1 MMNDNKPSMIRTVFG
16 MMISPG
22 ATLKTALNDLPW
34 FFSLLVST
42 LAFLL
47 FFAQTGLDLYK
58 TGQQGLG
65 FVLLCAG
72 AGAVYGITVIP
83 LLGMI
88 IWLVLKAAKCEKGA
102 KWAVTSFC
110 MGYSGTLIY
119 GIIGL
124 IFSLALG
131 WRTSVA
137 FGVTGVLWATG
148 PIIAAIREMAAG
160 KSALGIL
167 LSTFAG
173 AVVLFSWSLFGNL

>member
-1 MMNDNKPSMIRTVFG
+1 MNDKKPSMIRTVFG

-22 ATLKTALNDLPW
+22 PTLKTAVSGLPL
-34 FFSLLVST
+34 FFSLLVSA

-65 FVLLCAG
+65 FVLMSAG
-72 AGAVYGITVIP
+72 AGAIYGITVIP
-83 LLGMI
+83 LLGI
-88 IWLVLKAAKCEKGA
+88 VIWLILKLAKSDKGLG
-102 KWAVTSFC
+102 WAIRSFC
-110 MGYSGTLIY
+110 LGYSGTLIY
-119 GIIGL
+119 GIIGM

-148 PIIAAIREMAAG
+148 PIIAAIREMTDG
-160 KSALGIL
+160 KTALGIL
-167 LSTFAG
+167 LATFAG
-173 AVVLFSWSLFGNL
+173 ATVLFSWAIFGNL

>member
-1 MMNDNKPSMIRTVFG
+1 MNENKPSVIRTVFG

-22 ATLKTALNDLPW
+22 ATLKTAASGLPW
-34 FFSLLVST
+34 FFSLLVSA

-58 TGQQGLG
+58 TGQQSFG
-65 FVLLCAG
+65 FVLLSAG

-83 LLGMI
+83 LLGVI
-88 IWLVLKAAKCEKGA
+88 IWLVLKTVKCKKGPG
-102 KWAVTSFC
+102 WAVTTFC
-110 MGYSGTLIY
+110 LGYSGTLVY

-148 PIIAAIREMAAG
+148 PIIAAIREMSAG

-173 AVVLFSWSLFGNL
+173 AAVLFSWSFFSNL

>member
-1 MMNDNKPSMIRTVFG
+1 MSDNKPSAMRTIFG

-22 ATLKTALNDLPW
+22 ATLKSAVSGLPW
-34 FFSLLVST
+34 FLSLLVSG

-58 TGQQGLG
+58 TGQQGFQ
-65 FVLLCAG
+65 FVLLSAG

-83 LLGMI
+83 LLGML
-88 IWLVLKAAKCEKGA
+88 IWLVLKAAKCEKGL
-102 KWAVTSFC
+102 KWAVSSFC
-110 MGYSGTLIY
+110 MGYSGTLVY
-119 GIIGL
+119 GIIGM

-148 PIIAAIREMAAG
+148 PIIAAIREMSAG
-160 KSALGIL
+160 KNTLGIL
-167 LSTFAG
+167 LSTLAG
-173 AVVLFSWSLFGNL
+173 AAILFSWSLFGNL

>member
-1 MMNDNKPSMIRTVFG
+1 MNENKPSMFRTVFG

-22 ATLKTALNDLPW
+22 PTLKTAVSGLPLV
-34 FFSLLVST
+34 FSLLVSA

-65 FVLLCAG
+65 FVLMAAG
-72 AGAVYGITVIP
+72 AGAVYGITMIQ
-83 LLGMI
+83 LIWLI
-88 IWLVLKAAKCEKGA
+88 IWLVLKLAKCEKGLG
-102 KWAVTSFC
+102 WAIRSFC
-110 MGYSGTLIY
+110 LGYSGTLIY
-119 GIIGL
+119 GIIGM

-131 WRTSVA
+131 WRTSIA

-148 PIIAAIREMAAG
+148 PIIAAIREMTAG
-160 KSALGIL
+160 KTALGIL

-173 AVVLFSWSLFGNL
+173 AVVLFSWSFFSSL